1 MNLTLIFIFRLCK
14 RNPHQL
20 FMRLVSLAQ
29 EFVIEVKVHL
39 LALLHDLSINNL
51 AEVFLTG

>member
-1 MNLTLIFIFRLCK
+1 MNLTSIFIFRLCK

-39 LALLHDLSINNL
+39 LALLHYLSVNNL